1 MSTGIFIPPTAYN
14 EPVKG
19 YAPGSP
25 ERASLE
31 AELQRMGATGTIEAH
46 NWINGVAVPTGNTF
60 NAIQPHNHASI
71 LANVHAAGEAEISR
85 AIQTSL
91 AVAPDWAAMPFEMRA
106 GIFLRMADL
115 VSGPWRDRINASTML
130 NQSKNVMQAEVDA
143 ACELA
148 DFLRFN
154 VSFAAQIFTEQPPV
168 NPHGQWNRTDWRPL
182 EGFVLALSPFNF
194 TAIAGNLPTA
204 PAIMGNVVV
213 WKPSDKQAF
222 SADILMAIF
231 REAGLPDGVI
241 NLVHGDGALA
251 LDVCTQHQDFA
262 GLHFTGSAE
271 IFRSIWGVIG
281 SRVPAM
287 RTFPRIVGETGG
299 KDFILAHPSGDA
311 AKVNTAL
318 VRAAFEYQGQKCSAA
333 SRAYIPK
340 SMWEGGLRD
349 QLADTVSTLKMGDV
363 NDLSVFMGAVIDKRA
378 FDRLRDAQEQAKN
391 DTSTEVLVGGG
402 GDDSV
407 GYFIEPTVVVSE
419 DPKHDLMQRE
429 LFGPL
434 LTVHVYDDAAY
445 DDAAWRSTLDL
456 VDQTSPFALT
466 GAVFSGDRAAAATA
480 TESLRNAAGNFYIN
494 DKCTGSVVGQ
504 QPFGGARASGTN
516 DKAGSMLN
524 LLRWTSA
531 RTIKETFDAP
541 TDHRYPHM
549 G

>member
-1 MSTGIFIPPTAYN
+1 MSTGIFVPPAPYN

-31 AELQRMGATGTIEAH
+31 AEVGRMLAAGPVTAANWIAGEAVETGT
-46 NWINGVAVPTGNTF
+46 VF
-60 NAIQPHNHASI
+60 NAIQPHDHGSI
-71 LANVHAAGEAEISR
+71 LAHVHAAGEKEVSR
-85 AIQTSL
+85 AIEASM
-91 AVAPDWAAMPFEMRA
+91 AVARDWAAMPFEHRA

-115 VSGPWRDRINASTML
+115 VAGPWRDRLNASTML

-154 VSFAAQIFTEQPPV
+154 VAFAAQIHAEQPPV
-168 NPHGQWNRTDWRPL
+168 NPNGQWNRTDWRPL

-222 SADILMAIF
+222 SADILMALF
-231 REAGLPDGVI
+231 REAGVPDGVI

-251 LDVCTQHQDFA
+251 FDVSTQHPDFA
-262 GLHFTGSAE
+262 GLHYTGSAE
-271 IFRSIWGVIG
+271 VFQQLWGTLG
-281 SRVPAM
+281 ARVPGM
-287 RTFPRIVGETGG
+287 RTFPRVVGETGG
-299 KDFILAHPSGDA
+299 KDFILAHPSADHEQVA
-311 AKVNTAL
+311 TAL

-333 SRAYIPK
+333 SRTYLPRSA
-340 SMWEGGLRD
+340 WEGGLKDLLLDRTSS
-349 QLADTVSTLKMGDV
+349 LTMGHTK
-363 NDLSVFMGAVIDKRA
+363 DLSVFMGAVIDRRA
-378 FDRLRDAQEQAKN
+378 FDRLRDAQQQAAN
-391 DTSTEVLVGGG
+391 DTGVDVLVGGS
-402 GDDSV
+402 GDDSEGFFV
-407 GYFIEPTVVVSE
+407 EPTIVQAE
-419 DPKHDLMQRE
+419 DPHYDLMQRE

-434 LTVHVYDDAAY
+434 LTVHVYDDAAL
-445 DDAAWRSTLDL
+445 DEAKWRSVCDL
-456 VDQTSPFALT
+456 VDSTSPYALT
-466 GAVFSGDRAAAATA
+466 GAVFSADRASAEVA
-480 TESLRNAAGNFYIN
+480 TEALRQAAGNFYIN

-504 QPFGGARASGTN
+504 QPFGGARLSGTN

-531 RTIKETFDAP
+531 RTIKEAFDP
-541 TDHRYPHM
+541 PRDHRYPHM
-549 G
+549 A